1 MAQYKRLT
9 GKTDDELQRI
19 FEKEMRL
26 GVLSTQNLLYP
37 FPGMQRPIK
46 DKDRPERT
54 EPVPPEPDK
63 DKFHTIDKDLARI
76 FTLDGLPSTPQE
88 NHIRA
93 LTRLQDQASKYDDRN
108 QTWENGNELLN
119 QNPFLEEYLI
129 MRTVRELRAAV
140 SMSTCPKLLEAQ
152 PQIPIA
158 TFNTYDARDQIIVI
172 SCTVEPHE
180 NREDKLHKLRLLLT
194 NIRDFLCVRGFTA
207 VLIDPTPDSSTSDV
221 LENFDDHI
229 RSFSIQSSN
238 GCVIL
243 SQGDTSKL
251 TGAVIT
257 DAISSDELTLKLL
270 ITSYEHDVAGHGEI
284 EQDFVSLIEQFYH
297 IGMEKDF
304 ISKEGEVLDEVLYD
318 WYFNTLFAG
327 YIETTDSYLLRN
339 QVENFLEQCIL
350 HAKDDL

>member
-1 MAQYKRLT
+1 MPK
-9 GKTDDELQRI
+9 QRQ
-19 FEKEMRL
+19 K
-26 GVLSTQNLLYP
+26 
-37 FPGMQRPIK
+37 
-46 DKDRPERT
+46 
-54 EPVPPEPDK
+54 
-63 DKFHTIDKDLARI
+63 
-76 FTLDGLPSTPQE
+76 
-88 NHIRA
+88 
-93 LTRLQDQASKYDDRN
+93 
-108 QTWENGNELLN
+108 
-119 QNPFLEEYLI
+119 
-129 MRTVRELRAAV
+129 
-140 SMSTCPKLLEAQ
+140 
-152 PQIPIA
+152 
-158 TFNTYDARDQIIVI
+158 IVI
-172 SCTVEPHE
+172 KFRKH
-180 NREDKLHKLRLLLT
+180 
-194 NIRDFLCVRGFTA
+194 
-207 VLIDPTPDSSTSDV
+207 VL
-221 LENFDDHI
+221 F
-229 RSFSIQSSN
+229 RIQSSN